1 MAKKIEKPKLVE
13 VLRTLEYTQQLTIVD
28 MSDLE
33 KADVYTLKEM
43 ISEGLLERIKLEDE
57 VEKMTIRDSV
67 LVIYVD
73 VVKARMI
80 ERQLRKV

>member
-33 KADVYTLKEM
+33 KANVYTLKEM
-43 ISEGLLERIKLEDE
+43 INECLLDKIKLEDE
-57 VEKMTIRDSV
+57 VEKMTIRDNV

>member
-33 KADVYTLKEM
+33 RANVYTLKEM
-43 ISEGLLERIKLEDE
+43 INECLLDKIKLEDE
-57 VEKMTIRDSV
+57 VEKMTIRDNV

>member
-43 ISEGLLERIKLEDE
+43 INEGLLEKIKLEDE
-57 VEKMTIRDSV
+57 VEKMTIRDNV

>member
-43 ISEGLLERIKLEDE
+43 ISEGLLEKIKLDDE
-57 VEKMTIRDSV
+57 VEKMTIRDNV

-73 VVKARMI
+73 ILKARMI